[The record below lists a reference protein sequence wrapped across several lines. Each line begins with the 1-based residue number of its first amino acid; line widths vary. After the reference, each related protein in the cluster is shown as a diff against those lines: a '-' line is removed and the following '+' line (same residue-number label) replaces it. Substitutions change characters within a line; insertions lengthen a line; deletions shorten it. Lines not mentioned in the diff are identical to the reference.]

1 MLEFLPD
8 EDANDKKAVSDD
20 EFTEVLVQNG
30 ISITDGL
37 NFCANDIEF
46 YKEILKDYATSADS
60 RIKELETT
68 CNSQAIDLYTI
79 KVHALKSVAKT
90 VGDKSVFEKAYALEM
105 ASKDKNIVL
114 VKEKNPELIKDY
126 RNKAGIINSI
136 L

>member
-1 MLEFLPD
+1 M
-8 EDANDKKAVSDD
+8 
-20 EFTEVLVQNG
+20 TEVLVQNG
-30 ISITDGL
+30 INITDGL
-37 NFCANDIEF
+37 NFCANDMDF
-46 YKEILKDYATSADS
+46 YKEILKDYAASADD

-68 CNSQAIDLYTI
+68 CNSQENNLYTI

-114 VKEKNPELIKDY
+114 VKEKNPELIKEY
-126 RNKAGIINSI
+126 REKAGIINSI